1 MRRKGSWVLAAV
13 GASWAAGLAC
23 HREPAQSPEHAERTW
38 LVAQACP
45 ELALGPEPI
54 KASNAR
60 VFVEVV
66 EMSDQNLP
74 NPLGNWLVNH
84 AVTVR
89 STANLVAFPNVPTS
103 MPWGQ
108 CVDAVCSGT
117 QRSLTLTAQV
127 PEHGTDPIDLT
138 VHIEEAAPETQP
150 GTGKVLL
157 DTKLRAA
164 SQQPVVLP
172 VSPELSK
179 GSVVVTAYLLRQLD
193 DLHRV
198 LECKAREAERVKQLP
213 PPAQPASSA
222 QLSTP

>member
-1 MRRKGSWVLAAV
+1 M
-13 GASWAAGLAC
+13 
-23 HREPAQSPEHAERTW
+23 ERSA

-45 ELALGPEPI
+45 EIALGSEPI

-74 NPLGNWLVNH
+74 HPLGNWLVEH
-84 AVTVR
+84 PVTVR
-89 STANLVAFPNVPTS
+89 SSANTIAFPNVPTS

-108 CVDAVCSGT
+108 CVDTVCSGR
-117 QRSLTLTAQV
+117 QRSLTVTAQV
-127 PEHGTDPIDLT
+127 PERGTDPIELAL
-138 VHIEEAAPETQP
+138 HIEESAPDAQA

-157 DTKLRAA
+157 DTKLSSP

-172 VSPELSK
+172 VSPELST

-193 DLHRV
+193 DLHHV
-198 LECKAREAERVKQLP
+198 LECKAREAERVKQLQGAQAA
-213 PPAQPASSA
+213 PAGTAGKP
-222 QLSTP
+222 

>member
-1 MRRKGSWVLAAV
+1 MLG
-13 GASWAAGLAC
+13 AAGSLLVAGFAC
-23 HREPAQSPEHAERTW
+23 HREPAQSPDHADRTW
-38 LVAQACP
+38 LVAQTCP

-74 NPLGNWLVNH
+74 NPLGNWLADH

-89 STANLVAFPNVPTS
+89 SSANLVAFPNVPTS

-127 PEHGTDPIDLT
+127 PEHATGPIDLA
-138 VHIEEAAPETQP
+138 VHIENTAPEAQP

-157 DTKLRAA
+157 DTTLHVA

-172 VSPELSK
+172 VSPELSH

-198 LECKAREAERVKQLP
+198 LECKAREAERSKKL

>member
-1 MRRKGSWVLAAV
+1 MRRFEVLGCLGSLLAGSA
-13 GASWAAGLAC
+13 AC
-23 HREPAQSPEHAERTW
+23 HREPAQPAQDVERTV

-45 ELALGPEPI
+45 EIALGSEPI

-66 EMSDQNLP
+66 EMSDQGLP
-74 NPLGNWLVNH
+74 HPLGNWLSEH
-84 AVTVR
+84 PVTVR
-89 STANLVAFPNVPTS
+89 SSANTVAFPNVPTS

-108 CVDAVCSGT
+108 CVDAVCRDR

-127 PEHGTDPIDLT
+127 PERGTDPIELALR
-138 VHIEEAAPETQP
+138 IEEAAPDAQP

-157 DTKLRAA
+157 DTKLSAP

-172 VSPELSK
+172 VSPALST

-213 PPAQPASSA
+213 AAQAAPTAAASK
-222 QLSTP
+222 P